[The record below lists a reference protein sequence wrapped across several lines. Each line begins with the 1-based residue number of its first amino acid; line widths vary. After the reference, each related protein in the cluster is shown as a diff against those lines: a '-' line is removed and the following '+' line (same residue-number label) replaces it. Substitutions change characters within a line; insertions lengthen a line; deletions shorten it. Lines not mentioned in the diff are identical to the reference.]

1 MQSAEDHEQDCAAL
15 ELSKTCNNK
24 ENNDSSSV
32 RPRLRS
38 AGRLRGLG
46 HAGSA
51 RDAPER
57 KCIELSD
64 GEHAELLAYLAEQ
77 QATREDTPARSTE
90 EAARHWWVP
99 RSQGWQ
105 CLDCMRRWSPDVG
118 PRKGLPHDFL
128 QVYGANCGH
137 RPVAAQA

>member
-1 MQSAEDHEQDCAAL
+1 MQSAEDHQQDCAAL

-46 HAGSA
+46 HASAA

-64 GEHAELLAYLAEQ
+64 GPSNLMVGRGEAREVFRLQFLL
-77 QATREDTPARSTE
+77 
-90 EAARHWWVP
+90 
-99 RSQGWQ
+99 
-105 CLDCMRRWSPDVG
+105 
-118 PRKGLPHDFL
+118 
-128 QVYGANCGH
+128 
-137 RPVAAQA
+137 